1 MCYHFFVNKFF
12 SESGDK
18 MENINVI
25 EQKNNVIDIN
35 TSIENMIFEIRGAQV
50 MLSSDVAK
58 FIKQKPEESM
68 RLSKEILKDFLILFA
83 FN

>member
-1 MCYHFFVNKFF
+1 
-12 SESGDK
+12 

-25 EQKNNVIDIN
+25 EQKNNIIDIN

-58 FIKQKPEESM
+58 FIK
-68 RLSKEILKDFLILFA
+68 
-83 FN
+83 

>member
-35 TSIENMIFEIRGAQV
+35 TSVENMIFEIRGAQV
-50 MLSSDVAK
+50 LLALDVAK
-58 FIKQKPEESM
+58 FIK
-68 RLSKEILKDFLILFA
+68 
-83 FN
+83 

>member
-1 MCYHFFVNKFF
+1 
-12 SESGDK
+12 